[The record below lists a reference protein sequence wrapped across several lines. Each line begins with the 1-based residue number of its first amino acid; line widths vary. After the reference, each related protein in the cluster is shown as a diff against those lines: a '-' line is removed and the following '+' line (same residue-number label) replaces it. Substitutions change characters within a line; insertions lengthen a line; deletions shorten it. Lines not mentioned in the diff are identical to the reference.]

1 MKMRSGFGW
10 MELIIGIA
18 LAVLGIFTF
27 AYPDN
32 AVTTLVVIYG
42 IIAVITG
49 IADVVLYVHVEKH
62 IGFGPTVSLISGIL
76 SVMAGVMLLVYPN
89 AGKWVISL
97 LFPIWFIAH
106 CISRLSHLNTIKY
119 IAGNFVYWFT
129 MIVNIIGL
137 VLGVVMIFSP
147 NISIAAVA
155 YIVGAYLVL
164 FGSDCIIIAFSRI
177 GEGKQY

>member
-27 AYPDN
+27 VYPDN

-49 IADVVLYVHVEKH
+49 IADVVLYVRVEKH

-76 SVMAGVMLLVYPN
+76 SVM

-164 FGSDCIIIAFSRI
+164 FGIDCIIIAFSRI

>member
-1 MKMRSGFGW
+1 MLCSMFALTSISASARLYRSFR
-10 MELIIGIA
+10 
-18 LAVLGIFTF
+18 
-27 AYPDN
+27 AYS
-32 AVTTLVVIYG
+32 ASWR
-42 IIAVITG
+42 A
-49 IADVVLYVHVEKH
+49 
-62 IGFGPTVSLISGIL
+62 
-76 SVMAGVMLLVYPN
+76 MLLVYPN
-89 AGKWVISL
+89 AGKWVLSL

-106 CISRLSHLNTIKY
+106 CLSRLSHLNTIRF

-147 NISIAAVA
+147 NISVAAVA

-164 FGSDCIIIAFSRI
+164 FGIDCIILAFSRI

>member
-1 MKMRSGFGW
+1 MKRRSGFGW

-18 LAVLGIFTF
+18 LAALGIFTF
-27 AYPDN
+27 VYPDN
-32 AVTTLVVIYG
+32 AVTTLVIIYG
-42 IIAVITG
+42 IIAIIT
-49 IADVVLYVHVEKH
+49 
-62 IGFGPTVSLISGIL
+62 GFGPTVSLISGIL

-89 AGKWVISL
+89 AGKWVLSL

-106 CISRLSHLNTIKY
+106 CLSRLSHLNTIRF

-137 VLGVVMIFSP
+137 VLGIVMIFSP
-147 NISIAAVA
+147 NISVAAVA

-164 FGSDCIIIAFSRI
+164 FGIDCIILAFSRI

>member
-1 MKMRSGFGW
+1 

-27 AYPDN
+27 VYPDN

-49 IADVVLYVHVEKH
+49 IADVVLYVRVERH

-129 MIVNIIGL
+129 MIGNIIGL
-137 VLGVVMIFSP
+137 VLVVVMIFCP

-164 FGSDCIIIAFSRI
+164 FGIDCIIIAFSRI
-177 GEGKQY
+177 GECKQY

>member
-1 MKMRSGFGW
+1 MKRRSSYGVY
-10 MELIIGIA
+10 ELIVGI
-18 LAVLGIFTF
+18 LLILLGIFTF
-27 AYPDN
+27 TRPQSEL
-32 AVTTLVVIYG
+32 TGLVVLYG
-42 IIAVITG
+42 LLATITG
-49 IADVVLYVHVEKH
+49 IGDIVFYVKMEKH
-62 IGFGPTVSLISGIL
+62 TGFGPTISLISGIL
-76 SVMAGVMLLVYPN
+76 SVMTGLVLMVHPGAGRWAMMVF
-89 AGKWVISL
+89 
-97 LFPIWFIAH
+97 FPIWFIAH

-164 FGSDCIIIAFSRI
+164 FGIDCIIIAFSRI

>member
-1 MKMRSGFGW
+1 MKRRSGFGW

-27 AYPDN
+27 VYPDN
-32 AVTTLVVIYG
+32 AVTTLVIIYG
-42 IIAVITG
+42 IIAIITG
-49 IADVVLYVHVEKH
+49 
-62 IGFGPTVSLISGIL
+62 
-76 SVMAGVMLLVYPN
+76 MAGAMLLVYPN
-89 AGKWVISL
+89 AGKWVLSL

-106 CISRLSHLNTIKY
+106 CLSRLSHLNTIRF

-137 VLGVVMIFSP
+137 VLGIVMIFSP
-147 NISIAAVA
+147 NISVAAAA

-164 FGSDCIIIAFSRI
+164 FGIDCIILAFSRI